1 MIIDQIKSI
10 FKYQN
15 RSERTRAKSVSGF
28 AVLFSILLASF
39 LITLG
44 ISIFQISLKEIQ
56 ITTSIRDSQ
65 IAYYAADSA
74 RECALYWDVKIG
86 AFPTCFNDTC
96 SIKTDTADL
105 KNPIC
110 NGREITDLAFIKD
123 PENPTYYINIYK
135 DFFNYSSSTTDI
147 LPVSD
152 LKIMK
157 EYISSPSGVRTTIQ
171 TWGHNTT
178 IIGRRVERGIQQVNN
193 Q

>member
-1 MIIDQIKSI
+1 MNINMIKRII
-10 FKYQN
+10 FVNKH
-15 RSERTRAKSVSGF
+15 KKGF

-44 ISIFQISLKEIQ
+44 ISIFNISLKEIQ

-74 RECALYWDVKIG
+74 RECAIYWDVKQG
-86 AFPTCFNDTC
+86 VFPTCLDSSC
-96 SIKTDTADL
+96 SNLPLGSPVPASVT
-105 KNPIC
+105 C
-110 NGREITDLAFIKD
+110 NGHQRTLTFDKSLL
-123 PENPTYYINIYK
+123 TYISNYST
-135 DFFNYSSSTTDI
+135 DFFDYSTSTTGDI

-152 LKIMK
+152 LRITKAFVD
-157 EYISSPSGVRTTIQ
+157 PNVVTTIQ

-193 Q
+193 